1 MTSFIVSRKKNILFP
16 QKHLH
21 NVSLTFGK
29 FSAPNQTIH
38 PQAKASIS
46 VDAYR
51 AGFDVSLPLFHPS
64 HPMRDG
70 ASGKAG
76 SNTFPA
82 NDRYFI
88 AFKGKR
94 YVYGIGSETR

>member
-1 MTSFIVSRKKNILFP
+1 M
-16 QKHLH
+16 
-21 NVSLTFGK
+21 
-29 FSAPNQTIH
+29 
-38 PQAKASIS
+38 
-46 VDAYR
+46 DAYR

-82 NDRYFI
+82 NDRYFVS
-88 AFKGKR
+88 FKGKR
-94 YVYGIGSETR
+94 YVYGIGSETRWVSNDGVVLHMLTDSEGQISLLEVA